1 MENSPPEF
9 DFSSTYLMEVNQ
21 FCTTALTSNM
31 IRASDSESHDSD
43 LIFNITTKMDE
54 NVNGVIVS
62 TDDRD
67 QPIFSFRQNDLWEL
81 KIAYKPPA
89 HASDQERTYSFDVQ
103 AVDTEGS
110 TSNTIS
116 FIVVVYPMYT
126 FAPVVYKNTG
136 LILHQVNNSE
146 NYLVLKKSF

>member
-1 MENSPPEF
+1 MEGKENSPPVF

-21 FCTTALTSNM
+21 FCITAFTSNM
-31 IRASDSESHDSD
+31 IRATDYQSNDSE

-67 QPIFSFRQNDLWEL
+67 QPIFSFRQSDLWEL
-81 KIAYKPPA
+81 KIVYRPPA
-89 HASDQERTYSFDVQ
+89 HGSDHERTYSFDIQ
-103 AVDTEGS
+103 AVDTEGLAS
-110 TSNTIS
+110 VTVS

-126 FAPVVYKNTG
+126 FAPIIYKNAG
-136 LILHQVNNSE
+136 LILYQVFVFKT
-146 NYLVLKKSF
+146 VL